1 MKLYLLQHGDA
12 LGKEV
17 NPERPLSQKG
27 KDDIARVA
35 DLVKN
40 HVTPNKIVHSGKTRA
55 KQSAEILAKALVP
68 SVSLRAIEGI
78 GPNDSV
84 EAFAREILPSEH
96 NLLVV
101 GHLPFL
107 SSLVAF
113 LTTGS
118 TKAVVDFTPG
128 SLVCLTLRAPDEWTI
143 QWMVRPELIL

>member
-27 KDDIARVA
+27 EDDIARIA
-35 DLVKN
+35 NSIKS
-40 HVTPNKIVHSGKTRA
+40 HVTPNEIVHSGKTRA
-55 KQSAEILAKALVP
+55 MQSAEILANALVP

-84 EAFAREILPSEH
+84 ETFARETLSSEH

-107 SSLVAF
+107 SNLVAF
-113 LTTGS
+113 LTTDS

-128 SLVCLTLRAPDEWTI
+128 SLVCLTLRAPNEWTI